1 MACSSHRKILCS
13 DLKALCHEAALGP
26 LRGLGHEIANIHADE
41 VRPIDIADFE
51 EAISVV
57 RPSLVVRNVIESGR
71 KNLGPPVEKIQI
83 CHLYR
88 LLSNTIYH
96 HWHQ

>member
-1 MACSSHRKILCS
+1 MCKQNCEVSEDELKWLVQATEKYSGS

-57 RPSLVVRNVIESGR
+57 RPSFSSTQR
-71 KNLGPPVEKIQI
+71 
-83 CHLYR
+83 YR
-88 LLSNTIYH
+88 EWTQKFGASC
-96 HWHQ
+96 